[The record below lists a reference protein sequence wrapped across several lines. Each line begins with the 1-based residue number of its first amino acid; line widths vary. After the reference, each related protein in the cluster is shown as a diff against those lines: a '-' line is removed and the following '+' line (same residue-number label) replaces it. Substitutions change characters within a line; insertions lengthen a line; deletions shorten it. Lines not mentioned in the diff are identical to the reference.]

1 MAYQLSFVKEIY
13 DGQLRYKLKNVKE
26 VPDGSAPATPDD
38 VVITD
43 TNVYD
48 FIYNNFLENK
58 IYVNDLTQISDTSTY
73 LLVPRTVN
81 EINSIVLNA
90 YKKTRL
96 SGLQYDFDDLVI
108 LSEYIYITIE
118 LASKGYFITDT
129 NREEKYIEILNSGD
143 ANLLD
148 LLEKYLSIYDEFKVT
163 RNKFIKYV
171 EFKVQLTIIN
181 GDIAQIVNL
190 YQADAT
196 DPTQIDLKK
205 DVIIIGEL

>member
-26 VPDGSAPATPDD
+26 VPDGSTPATPDD

-81 EINSIVLNA
+81 EINNIVLNA

-108 LSEYIYITIE
+108 LSEYLYISIE

-148 LLEKYLSIYDEFKVT
+148 LLEKYLSVYDEFKVT

-171 EFKVQLTIIN
+171 EFKVQLTTIN
-181 GDIAQIVNL
+181 GDVAQIVNL

-205 DVIIIGEL
+205 DVVTIGEL